1 MKQLSKKVYTAILAL
16 LAGICFMSF
25 AMTASVAKADQT
37 EIPVYRVT
45 IERQYLGDARS
56 MTNRIP
62 ISKDAEKVTLE
73 YTPIVSNGTGNY
85 NALKAFS
92 GENQNTG
99 ATVSSSFGTDYG
111 VPNGTNWVSELA
123 RVGRVYTIE
132 VDMVN
137 LTADWFYT
145 AVGETEKHYIRQDA
159 KLSNPDLT
167 VNYIGFAFA
176 SSDIDQDGNN
186 KITDAELAKAWYA
199 ELDVRCFDDK
209 GRDLQVCSMQGGMWV
224 DGITEKPNGY
234 ATLASFDK
242 NDYFLNNN
250 AWGVAEMA
258 HSKTIL
264 SVVNADEVGGSGAN
278 GGVLEIKKPPQ
289 PASFSIQ
296 MGRVLTAEDIAK
308 GGSVVIRVWSQH
320 NDSYLYGCDLAPFDM
335 DQRGFDVSTLSK
347 EYFREIMNIGNQN
360 SFKDLEIP
368 NEDLLKFCD
377 KDGNFKGFSFWMGAW
392 ESANYTVYIDEIF
405 YKLPVNVN
413 LYDQNGTLLDSK
425 QVNSGYSLNDQI
437 SVNIP
442 EVAGKEFI
450 GWTNTLGGE
459 DYYNVNEIGYES
471 QTLNL
476 YASYGTPVS
485 NVNDYIGVYANEE
498 SGKFFQ
504 LAQDGKV
511 IDETGATNFTSYQL
525 SQSVVLFDGESVA
538 SLDGYTIN
546 IGGKDF
552 VKQEK
557 AYIVEYKILGTTYK
571 SIVVPEGYNTIEY
584 EYETED
590 FIFGGWKSG
599 EQFFDFATT
608 IDSDLIL
615 SADLEV
621 NEIAIEEYASYQNTY
636 YSSQTGIIYI
646 VKSADENGVCNL
658 VKVENGSVSTV
669 GEYKITKSN
678 KLIVGQDLY
687 EFRPMKTS
695 SSSQGE
701 MYVGPLEI
709 VIDGVDYWIF
719 NKTFTVTVHYDEERI
734 ETFEV
739 GVEENFLFYEPNA
752 PEKDGYTFKGWR
764 LGDGQEYKFD
774 QAITRELEIYAIMQY
789 DNVVEG
795 NAKDGCFASI
805 SSGNVITLISALA
818 LVALVILKQRK
829 INKNGNAK

>member
-25 AMTASVAKADQT
+25 AMTAFVAKADQT
-37 EIPVYRVT
+37 VPVYRVT

-73 YTPIVSNGTGNY
+73 YTPIVSTGTGNY
-85 NALKAFS
+85 NALMAFS

-99 ATVSSSFGTDYG
+99 ATVSSAFGMGYG
-111 VPNGTNWVSELA
+111 VPNGTAWVNENA

-132 VDMVN
+132 FDLVN
-137 LTADWFYT
+137 LKASWYYT
-145 AVGETEKHYIRQDA
+145 AVGETDKTYIRQDA
-159 KLSNPDLT
+159 KLANTDLT
-167 VNYIGFAFA
+167 VNYVGFAFA
-176 SSDIDQDGNN
+176 SSNIDDDGNG
-186 KITDAELAKAWYA
+186 KISDAELERAWYA

-209 GRDLQVCSMQGGMWV
+209 GRDLQVCSMQGSMWV

-242 NDYFLNNN
+242 EDYFLNNN
-250 AWGVAEMA
+250 SWGVGEMA
-258 HSKTIL
+258 HSNSVL
-264 SVVNADEVGGSGAN
+264 SVVDASEVGGSGAV

-289 PASFSIQ
+289 PASFSVQ

-320 NDSYLYGCDLAPFDM
+320 NDSYLYGCNLAPFDM
-335 DQRGFDVSTLSK
+335 DERGFDTSTLSK

-392 ESANYTVYIDEIF
+392 EAANYTVYIDEIF

-413 LYDQNGTLLDSK
+413 LYDQNGTLLGSK

-437 SVNIP
+437 SVIIP
-442 EVAGKEFI
+442 EVAGKEFV
-450 GWTNTLGGE
+450 GWTKTLGGV

-471 QTLNL
+471 ETINL
-476 YASYGTPVS
+476 YASYAIPVS

-511 IDETGATNFTSYQL
+511 IDETGAINFSSYQL

-546 IGGKDF
+546 IAGKDF
-552 VKQEK
+552 VKQEI
-557 AYIVEYKILGTTYK
+557 AYTVEYKILGTTYK
-571 SIVVPEGYNTIEY
+571 SIVVPEGYKTIEY
-584 EYETED
+584 EYDTED
-590 FIFGGWKSG
+590 FIFGGWKNG
-599 EQFFDFATT
+599 EQDFDFSTP
-608 IDSDLIL
+608 INNDLVL
-615 SADLEV
+615 DADLEV
-621 NEIAIEEYASYQNTY
+621 NEIATEEYGIYQNTY

-658 VKVENGSVSTV
+658 VKVENGSASTV

-695 SSSQGE
+695 SSSQGDK
-701 MYVGPLEI
+701 YVGPLEI

-719 NKTFTVTVHYDEERI
+719 NKTFTVTVHYDNERK

-739 GVEENFLFYEPNA
+739 GAEDNFLFDVPDIPSKE
-752 PEKDGYTFKGWR
+752 GYTFKGWR
-764 LGDGQEYKFD
+764 LGNGQEYKFD
-774 QAITRELEIYAIMQY
+774 QAVTRELEIYAIMQY
-789 DNVVEG
+789 DNVVEAS
-795 NAKDGCFASI
+795 AKDGCFASI
-805 SSGNVITLISALA
+805 SSGNVIMLISALA
-818 LVALVILKQRK
+818 LVAVVILKQRK
-829 INKNGNAK
+829 INKNGNTK